1 MTAGRS
7 HRGIRHLVL
16 IAVADRDAAARGR
29 QETAREKG
37 TYWVPSVGGSVLPA
51 INASSEAAAVELEET
66 LLTHHIG
73 RVEKGL
79 LIEVR
84 KRLLQT
90 LHAETPPALAQHL
103 CNRGLNRAQV
113 CPPP

>member
-1 MTAGRS
+1 MRLA
-7 HRGIRHLVL
+7 LV
-16 IAVADRDAAARGR
+16 RRAARSPKRIGHAARRRSCASR
-29 QETAREKG
+29 QRAAKEKG
-37 TYWVPSVGGSVLPA
+37 TYWVPSVGGLVLPA
-51 INASSEAAAVELEET
+51 INASSGAAAVELEET

-90 LHAETPPALAQHL
+90 LQLRPLRRLLSTFVIA
-103 CNRGLNRAQV
+103 V
-113 CPPP
+113 